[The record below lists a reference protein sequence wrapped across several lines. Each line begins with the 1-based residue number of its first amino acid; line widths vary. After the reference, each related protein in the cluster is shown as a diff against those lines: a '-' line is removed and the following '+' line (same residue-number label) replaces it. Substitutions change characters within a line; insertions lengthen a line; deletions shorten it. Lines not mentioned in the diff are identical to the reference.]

1 MFKNKFNLKLFV
13 KIIIIL
19 IIITISALASYLLSK
34 QINKI
39 NASMVEK
46 KEMDYLI
53 SNREAVSNQIK
64 TDFLEVDSN
73 YQAKIDNAL
82 PSVYNVLSFV
92 DAMES
97 LAKKNSFKQNLTF
110 NQPTAVTDISGPL
123 SLTLINFNV
132 TIEDANI
139 NTFINYLKDFEGLP
153 YFASID
159 SINYLGSNDN
169 GWENNSTINISGS
182 FYAHQ

>member
-1 MFKNKFNLKLFV
+1 
-13 KIIIIL
+13 
-19 IIITISALASYLLSK
+19 
-34 QINKI
+34 
-39 NASMVEK
+39 
-46 KEMDYLI
+46 
-53 SNREAVSNQIK
+53 
-64 TDFLEVDSN
+64 
-73 YQAKIDNAL
+73 
-82 PSVYNVLSFV
+82 V